1 MKKYIQPEMEI
12 LKFESEVIM
21 TDDVLDG
28 DKVYDNPYDDMFDDV
43 SSKVEGA
50 IDGKMFNI

>member
-12 LKFESEVIM
+12 LKFESEAIM

-28 DKVYDNPYDDMFDDV
+28 DRVDDNPFDGMYDDV

-50 IDGKMFNI
+50 IDGKIFNI